1 MEVPL
6 KPEPK
11 FRPMRIVKFFGI
23 PLLVIGCV
31 VGLIRVGY
39 TLREWQG
46 QWKLTQ
52 VIEDLESKG
61 IDTNSEAIELAYHAN
76 TSEKDA
82 QAWLDL
88 LAKMDSVEFKEA
100 AQGVPNFDSSVETD
114 EWGDN
119 FDTSATWKYAQVS
132 IQFVERQQDLIHRIR
147 ELAAAPQPVRFPIRF
162 ASLNTLLP
170 EVQNSRGLARLL
182 WLDAQVAL
190 HLGDSQRAL
199 DDFIALHNLSRHV
212 EAVPFAICLVVSKAF
227 KSMALTIA
235 QEGIEQDLFSDQQ
248 LQDIDDVLAR
258 NCDIGD
264 EWNAYCE
271 RELGM
276 CIPVFLDPALA
287 SEKSKKPLPARGHD
301 AIYFIN
307 MLTQLADTPTEDWEL
322 FYKTVSQQELKFNED
337 VRSWWGR
344 VDLVLTGLFL
354 PAMTTLAD
362 SSIDTAQHYRQ
373 ARYGVALRLFQ
384 HKHGKFPQSLAELP
398 PFDRSMSA
406 FKQQSFGYVLTP
418 KGATLW
424 GGKFKGNNPLISP
437 TIPPTDQQTQESL
450 DNRGYVWS
458 LEIRK

>member
-46 QWKLTQ
+46 QWKLAQ

-76 TSEKDA
+76 TSEKDT

-88 LAKMDSVEFKEA
+88 LAKIDSVEFKEA
-100 AQGVPNFDSSVETD
+100 AQGVPSFDSSVETD
-114 EWGDN
+114 DWDDS
-119 FDTSATWKYAQVS
+119 FDTSANWKYAQVS
-132 IQFVERQQDLIHRIR
+132 IQFVERQQELIRRTR
-147 ELAAAPQPVRFPIRF
+147 ELAAAPEPVRFPIRF

-170 EVQNSRGLARLL
+170 EVQSSRGLARLL
-182 WLDAQVAL
+182 SLDAQVAL

-322 FYKTVSQQELKFNED
+322 FHKTVSQQELKFNED
-337 VRSWWGR
+337 IRSWRGR
-344 VDLVLTGLFL
+344 VDLVLTGLFV
-354 PAMTTLAD
+354 PALTTLAD
-362 SSIDTAQHYRQ
+362 SSIDRAQHYRQ

-384 HKHGKFPQSLAELP
+384 HKHGKFPQSLVELP
-398 PFDRSMSA
+398 PFDRGMSA

-424 GGKFKGNNPLISP
+424 GGRFKGDNPLISP
-437 TIPPTDQQTQESL
+437 TIPQTDQQTQESL
-450 DNRGYVWS
+450 DNRSYVWS

>member
-1 MEVPL
+1 METPL
-6 KPEPK
+6 KPEPI

-46 QWKLTQ
+46 QWKLSQ
-52 VIEDLESKG
+52 VIEDLKSKG
-61 IDTNSEAIELAYHAN
+61 ISTNSEAIELAYHAN
-76 TSEKDA
+76 TSDTDT

-88 LAKMDSVEFKEA
+88 LAKIDSVEFKEA
-100 AQGVPNFDSSVETD
+100 AQGVPNFDSSVEID
-114 EWGDN
+114 EWGDS
-119 FDTSATWKYAQVS
+119 FDTSANWKYAQVS
-132 IQFVERQQDLIHRIR
+132 IPFVERQQGLVHRIR

-170 EVQNSRGLARLL
+170 EVQSSRGLARLL

-199 DDFIALHNLSRHV
+199 DDFLALHNLSRHV
-212 EAVPFAICLVVSKAF
+212 EAVPFAISILVSKSF
-227 KSMALTIA
+227 KGMALTIA
-235 QEGIEQDLFSDQQ
+235 QEGIEQDFFSDQQ

-287 SEKSKKPLPARGHD
+287 SEKSGKPLPARGHD
-301 AIYFIN
+301 AIYFID
-307 MLTQLADTPTEDWEL
+307 MMTHLADIPTEDWEL
-322 FYKTVSQQELKFNED
+322 FYKTVSQQNVKFNED
-337 VRSWWGR
+337 VRSWRGR
-344 VDLVLTGLFL
+344 VDLVLTGLFV
-354 PAMTTLAD
+354 PALTSLSI
-362 SSIDTAQHYRQ
+362 SSIDRAQHYRQ
-373 ARYGVALRLFQ
+373 ARHGVALRLFQ
-384 HKHGKFPQSLAELP
+384 HKHGEFPQSLTELP
-398 PFDRSMSA
+398 PFDRDMRA
-406 FKQQSFGYVLTP
+406 FKQQSFGYVLAP
-418 KGATLW
+418 DGATLW
-424 GGKFKGNNPLISP
+424 GGRFKGDNQLISP

-450 DNRGYVWS
+450 ENRGYVWS